1 MSKHIFKKFEAQNK
15 NSSTAAIP
23 TKKVKFSDEN
33 SYPRTSSVT
42 CASKS
47 TIESRRI
54 SLSSSV
60 IEHTTEATQSVFEV
74 VCCSHCKIFEG
85 QLQSIEKNLEKL
97 DHLQMIVDTQ
107 NTAIMDA
114 IAGLKVATEQLVR
127 QEVQNTP
134 VVKYFPLCDVY
145 EMQQLDEK
153 ITSSNRDVYEAI
165 VTDSKFSGFKTK
177 DNCINSFYFDGYM
190 PSTQRPN
197 NYCSLKSQDYVEI
210 VEFKDQ
216 NSNVI
221 KGKKLLNL
229 SSFFTEPIDSLTL
242 GICTA
247 DLAPSPIVE
256 EFYLDDVEYKLMCIP
271 LTDKL
276 LLIPILHTC
285 M

>member
-23 TKKVKFSDEN
+23 AKKVKYEN

-42 CASKS
+42 CASES

-60 IEHTTEATQSVFEV
+60 IEHTTAALTIRLPNGTGLLRVVLSRKFEATQSVFEV
-74 VCCSHCKIFEG
+74 VSCSHFKIFER

-145 EMQQLDEK
+145 EMQQMDEK
-153 ITSSNRDVYEAI
+153 ITSSNRDVYE
-165 VTDSKFSGFKTK
+165 
-177 DNCINSFYFDGYM
+177 
-190 PSTQRPN
+190 ST
-197 NYCSLKSQDYVEI
+197 I
-210 VEFKDQ
+210 
-216 NSNVI
+216 
-221 KGKKLLNL
+221 
-229 SSFFTEPIDSLTL
+229 
-242 GICTA
+242 A
-247 DLAPSPIVE
+247 
-256 EFYLDDVEYKLMCIP
+256 
-271 LTDKL
+271 
-276 LLIPILHTC
+276 
-285 M
+285 

>member
-23 TKKVKFSDEN
+23 AKKVKFSDEN

-42 CASKS
+42 CASES

-60 IEHTTEATQSVFEV
+60 IEHTTEATQSFFEV
-74 VCCSHCKIFEG
+74 VCCSHCKIFER

-153 ITSSNRDVYEAI
+153 ITSSNTDVYESTIASI
-165 VTDSKFSGFKTK
+165 LCNNIKNLPLIIKTDVIIAL
-177 DNCINSFYFDGYM
+177 NLDG
-190 PSTQRPN
+190 THGKIG
-197 NYCSLKSQDYVEI
+197 LKSFPNLYSALAGAVSTLP
-210 VEFKDQ
+210 FKGLTPEDMLR
-216 NSNVI
+216 
-221 KGKKLLNL
+221 KGLQFSKSKHFKKLHRQKNRVHNHNNALVQQYV
-229 SSFFTEPIDSLTL
+229 
-242 GICTA
+242 G
-247 DLAPSPIVE
+247 
-256 EFYLDDVEYKLMCIP
+256 
-271 LTDKL
+271 
-276 LLIPILHTC
+276 
-285 M
+285 

>member
-23 TKKVKFSDEN
+23 AKKVKYEN

-42 CASKS
+42 CASES

-60 IEHTTEATQSVFEV
+60 IEHTTEATQCVFEV
-74 VCCSHCKIFEG
+74 VSCSHFKIFER

-145 EMQQLDEK
+145 EMQQMDEK
-153 ITSSNRDVYEAI
+153 ITSSNRDVYE
-165 VTDSKFSGFKTK
+165 
-177 DNCINSFYFDGYM
+177 
-190 PSTQRPN
+190 ST
-197 NYCSLKSQDYVEI
+197 I
-210 VEFKDQ
+210 
-216 NSNVI
+216 
-221 KGKKLLNL
+221 
-229 SSFFTEPIDSLTL
+229 
-242 GICTA
+242 A
-247 DLAPSPIVE
+247 
-256 EFYLDDVEYKLMCIP
+256 
-271 LTDKL
+271 
-276 LLIPILHTC
+276 
-285 M
+285 